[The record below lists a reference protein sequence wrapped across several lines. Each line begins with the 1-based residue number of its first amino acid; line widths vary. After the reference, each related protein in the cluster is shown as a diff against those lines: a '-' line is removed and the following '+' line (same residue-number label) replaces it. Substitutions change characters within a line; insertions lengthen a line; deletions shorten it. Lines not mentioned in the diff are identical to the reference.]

1 MFTYSAT
8 FKSFGAE
15 MFNFVAHCSL
25 PLEISLKKIR
35 ALELRCLIWWRI
47 VISFNTIHALQFTS
61 RVAPKWLVSLCH
73 WAMSFVVYILALS
86 FLTVTAR
93 RGKVNI
99 YLLDIILC
107 SLFMSILYVIY
118 LNPVLSFFFILQLVK
133 TCAFRKLTLNV
144 FFSFFL
150 FQSKSPCCL
159 LVTSPSLVLWNIT
172 SNIITTHIMTRSE
185 MWLLSSKRRTYRS
198 QIWSL
203 RLSAKTCIATSTAE
217 GSLFRWI
224 QVLTLSQ
231 R

>member
-1 MFTYSAT
+1 MPFRNVVCSVHL
-8 FKSFGAE
+8 SFVL
-15 MFNFVAHCSL
+15 FNSHCYKRCSL
-25 PLEISLKKIR
+25 
-35 ALELRCLIWWRI
+35 
-47 VISFNTIHALQFTS
+47 
-61 RVAPKWLVSLCH
+61 
-73 WAMSFVVYILALS
+73 YLS
-86 FLTVTAR
+86 FRCNSVFSFRVVSVMLSTESFYCIGALFISTISCMRNFLCFMFYPKLVLVKTYAF
-93 RGKVNI
+93 GK
-99 YLLDIILC
+99 
-107 SLFMSILYVIY
+107 MKKYVF
-118 LNPVLSFFFILQLVK
+118 LSLSFF
-133 TCAFRKLTLNV
+133 
-144 FFSFFL
+144 

-203 RLSAKTCIATSTAE
+203 RLSAKTCIATSTEE

>member
-1 MFTYSAT
+1 MPCNPFHRWHISEFVPFRHIFCCATTILCKDKENLLNTIELTYTRFSMQSFPLKSASSKRRLKMFTYSAT

-15 MFNFVAHCSL
+15 MLNFVAHCSL

-47 VISFNTIHALQFTS
+47 VISFNTVHALQFTS

-107 SLFMSILYVIY
+107 SLFMSILYVVY
-118 LNPVLSFFFILQLVK
+118 LNPVLSFFY
-133 TCAFRKLTLNV
+133 TPA
-144 FFSFFL
+144 
-150 FQSKSPCCL
+150 
-159 LVTSPSLVLWNIT
+159 
-172 SNIITTHIMTRSE
+172 
-185 MWLLSSKRRTYRS
+185 
-198 QIWSL
+198 
-203 RLSAKTCIATSTAE
+203 
-217 GSLFRWI
+217 G
-224 QVLTLSQ
+224 
-231 R
+231 